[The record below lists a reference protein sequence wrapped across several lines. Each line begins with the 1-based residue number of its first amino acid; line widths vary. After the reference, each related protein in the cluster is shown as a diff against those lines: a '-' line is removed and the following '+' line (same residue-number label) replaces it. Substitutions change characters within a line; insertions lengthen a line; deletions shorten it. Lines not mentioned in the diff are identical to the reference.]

1 MNFTKLHKLNSVDA
15 IHSQIKANKSD
26 IIIIAILALVAG
38 LALYGI
44 TQRIYPLITN
54 YPTMDVWF
62 HTDAPRVFNDMTKYS
77 VPHDRTSVHPLFVI
91 LIFPIVSFVK
101 TVFFLT
107 PTTAVEIV
115 LAGVASLWVSLLFI
129 TFRLIGCRQLDAT
142 LFSILGA
149 ISAAAMFWLA
159 IPDVYPFGGLTILLG
174 LTFVALAEHRKLSM
188 FWYVVVS
195 AMTLSITV
203 TNWMLG
209 IHWTITNQPW
219 KKAIQITLAAW
230 VLVVLLVL
238 VQKGIFPTTNAGF
251 IKLNSTIQ
259 GEEKYIQVKD
269 FPGSLRVIKSF
280 FCHTIVMPSVKLF
293 NDPNL
298 NLERFSVQMSSPGS
312 GSILGS
318 LATFLWI
325 ALLCLGLWGLFTIR
339 KHLRLRVALGLTIL
353 GQLALHLVYG
363 TDETFLYT
371 LHFAPL
377 LLLLAALSTLTPA
390 RSLAL
395 VLTGML
401 IVSAGINNTLQ
412 LNRAIDLFTTHE
424 FTGKQAQS
432 MPWLHDTTHP
442 PTEFTQ

>member
-1 MNFTKLHKLNSVDA
+1 MNFTKLHKLDGTNT
-15 IHSQIKANKSD
+15 IYSQIKASKSD
-26 IIIIAILALVAG
+26 ITIIAVLALVAA

-44 TQRIYPLITN
+44 TQRLYPLIAD
-54 YPTMDVWF
+54 YQTMDVWF
-62 HTDAPRVFNDMTKYS
+62 HADAPRVFDDMTKYS
-77 VPHDRTSVHPLFVI
+77 APHDRTSVHPLFVI
-91 LIFPIVSFVK
+91 LVFPVVSFVK
-101 TVFFLT
+101 TVFFVT
-107 PTTAVEIV
+107 PNTAVRIV
-115 LAGVASLWVSLLFI
+115 LAGVASLSVSLLFI

-159 IPDVYPFGGLTILLG
+159 IPDVYSFGGLTILLG
-174 LTFVALAEHRKLSM
+174 LTFVALTEHRKLSM
-188 FWYVVVS
+188 FWYVLVS

-219 KKAIQITLAAW
+219 KKAIQITVAAW

-251 IKLNSTIQ
+251 IKIISTVQ
-259 GEEKYIQVKD
+259 GEGKYMKIKD
-269 FPGSLRVIKSF
+269 LAGSLRVIQSF
-280 FCHTIVMPSVKLF
+280 FCYTIVMPGVKLF
-293 NDPNL
+293 NDTNL
-298 NLERFSVQMSSPGS
+298 NLERLSVQMSSPGS
-312 GSILGS
+312 GSIWGNI
-318 LATFLWI
+318 ATFLWI

-401 IVSAGINNTLQ
+401 VVSAGINNMLQ
-412 LNRAIDLFTTHE
+412 LNQAIDLFSSHE

-432 MPWLHDTTHP
+432 ITHLP
-442 PTEFTQ
+442 RQ